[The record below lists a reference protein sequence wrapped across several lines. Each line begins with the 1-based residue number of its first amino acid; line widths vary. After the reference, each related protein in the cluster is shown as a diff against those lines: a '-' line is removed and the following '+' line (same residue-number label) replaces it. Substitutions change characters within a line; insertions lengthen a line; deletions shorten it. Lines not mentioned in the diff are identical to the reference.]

1 MSRLIVC
8 CEKDLASVNI
18 VAALTAGGGWAD
30 RGDDGYA
37 HYAARGNDVVM
48 RIPDLHIFVDGLDR
62 RAEAFGFRVDSVV
75 FPSEHEAASGI
86 PALTVHSVGNFHEAE
101 IGGRA
106 QTLVP
111 PAPAAASDAL
121 RLIKRYSGL
130 PGFNVC
136 YEATH
141 HGPYLEKPTY
151 FIEIGSSAA
160 NWGNLDAAAV
170 HARVLADV
178 PAGNGYPTVIGI
190 GGGHYAPRFTELALS
205 CQVNFGHIL
214 PNYQLEGRNDEDIA
228 RMIRLAADVTG
239 TKLAFLHRKSM
250 NGPQAARLV
259 GLAESVGCEF
269 LRSED
274 FAPLTAN

>member
-8 CEKDLASVNI
+8 CEKDLASMNI
-18 VAALTAGGGWAD
+18 VAALTAGDGWAD
-30 RGDDGYA
+30 CGDDGYA
-37 HYAARGNDVVM
+37 RYSARGNDVVM
-48 RIPDLHIFVDGLDR
+48 CIPDLHIFADGLDR
-62 RAEAFGFRVDSVV
+62 RAEEFGVKVDSVV

-111 PAPAAASDAL
+111 PSPAAASDAL
-121 RLIKRYSGL
+121 RLIRRYSRL
-130 PGFNVC
+130 SSFNIC

-160 NWGNLDAAAV
+160 NWGNLEAASV
-170 HARVLADV
+170 HARVLSEV
-178 PAGNGYPTVIGI
+178 PAGNDYPTVIGI

-205 CQVNFGHIL
+205 SQVNFGHIL
-214 PNYQLEGRNDEDIA
+214 PNYQLEGRNDEDIV
-228 RMIRLAADVTG
+228 RMIRMAADVTG

-250 NGPQAARLV
+250 NGPQVARLV
-259 GLAESVGCEF
+259 SLGESAGCEF

-274 FAPLTAN
+274 FMPLVMN